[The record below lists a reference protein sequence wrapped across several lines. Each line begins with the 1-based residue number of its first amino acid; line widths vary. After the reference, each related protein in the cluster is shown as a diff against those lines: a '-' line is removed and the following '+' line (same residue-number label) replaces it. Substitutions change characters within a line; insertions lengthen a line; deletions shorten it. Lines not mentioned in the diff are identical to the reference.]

1 MTLLE
6 LQSLD
11 PDVGHSGGGKHR
23 PVHSRLSVTLCAG
36 SKSELSVT
44 LCSAV

>member
-11 PDVGHSGGGKHR
+11 PDVGHSGGHK
-23 PVHSRLSVTLCAG
+23 PVRSRLSVTLCAG